1 MIKYNEYI
9 MTGLRTMWGISLTNL
24 QRNLVK
30 ILRIILINKSKKFI
44 ESKLLIIENDLIKTS
59 KKGKFLSDGIA
70 SELFLINR

>member
-1 MIKYNEYI
+1 MTLITKGMGII
-9 MTGLRTMWGISLTNL
+9 MKKGGGNL
-24 QRNLVK
+24 LK
-30 ILRIILINKSKKFI
+30 KSKKFI